1 MSSKNVIGCPYAK
14 KCGGCQLQNMDY
26 NRQLKFKQA
35 KTVST
40 LGKFHR
46 VYDIIGMENPYNY
59 RNKVQAAFGLTRS
72 GKIVSGVYQSS
83 SHRIVNTDKC
93 MIEDKIADE
102 IIVFIRSI
110 LPEFRI
116 LPYNEDSKKG
126 FLRHVLVKRS
136 FSTGQL
142 MVVFVA
148 ASPVFPQKNNITK
161 CLLKRFPDITT
172 VVLNINPHKTSML
185 LSDRQEVL
193 FGKGYIED
201 ELCGLK
207 FRISP
212 KSFYQINPVQTK
224 LLYETAL
231 EYAEL
236 DKSQTV
242 IDAYC
247 GTGTIGLCA
256 AGYVKE
262 VIGVELNAD
271 AVKDAKINAKING
284 VKNARFFKGDAGE
297 FMVEAAKEN
306 INIDTVFMD
315 PPRAGSDKAF
325 LSSIVK
331 LSPERVVYISCN
343 IETQK
348 RDLLF
353 LVKNGYKVRKIQP
366 IDMFPHTSHIE
377 CVVLLSRKE
386 KFLKQF

>member
-1 MSSKNVIGCPYAK
+1 MNGEIMSSKNVIGCPYAK

-26 NRQLKFKQA
+26 ERQLKFKQA
-35 KTVST
+35 KAVSA

-46 VYDIIGMENPYNY
+46 VYDIIGMKNPYNY

-72 GKIVSGVYQSS
+72 GKTVSGVYQSS
-83 SHRIVNTDKC
+83 SHRIVNVDKC

-102 IIVFIRSI
+102 IIVFIRSV
-110 LPEFRI
+110 LPEFKI
-116 LPYNEDSKKG
+116 VPYNEDSGKG

-136 FSTGQL
+136 FSTGQI
-142 MVVFVA
+142 MVVFVG

-161 CLLKRFPDITT
+161 RLLKRFPDITT
-172 VVLNINPHKTSML
+172 VVFNINPHKTSML
-185 LSDRQEVL
+185 LSEREEVL

-224 LLYETAL
+224 VLYETAL

-256 AGYVKE
+256 SGFVKE
-262 VIGVELNAD
+262 VIGVELNGD

-297 FMVEAAKEN
+297 FMIEASREN
-306 INIDTVFMD
+306 IHIDTVFMD

-325 LSSIVK
+325 LSSLVK
-331 LSPERVVYISCN
+331 LSPKRVVYISCN

-348 RDLLF
+348 RDLLY

-366 IDMFPHTSHIE
+366 VDMFPHTSHIE
-377 CVVLLSRKE
+377 SVCLLVRK
-386 KFLKQF
+386 